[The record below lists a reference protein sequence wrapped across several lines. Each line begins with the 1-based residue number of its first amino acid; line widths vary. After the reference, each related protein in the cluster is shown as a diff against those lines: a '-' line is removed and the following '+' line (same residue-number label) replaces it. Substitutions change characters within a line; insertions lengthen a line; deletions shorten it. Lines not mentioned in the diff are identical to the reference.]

1 LKYAKHHHP
10 IEIKT
15 GSFWGQNR
23 PLKADGSHMVI
34 RIKTDSSHPPKGL
47 RLGWKISVDEGN
59 LLF

>member
-23 PLKADGSHMVI
+23 PLKADGSYMVI
-34 RIKTDSSHPPKGL
+34 RIKTEGMLLMDIFKSLL
-47 RLGWKISVDEGN
+47 RGY
-59 LLF
+59 